1 MPPKYNPN
9 AIKDAFGQPIYEDD
23 PRYPDVIN
31 AQTEHLKKLDE
42 KFGSTPQQSLQDV
55 ATPTIQPNPLSAY
68 TPPSIISTEDVA
80 KKILLDL
87 NELDRLKKIVEKDK
101 DEINQLNT
109 KIKLLENTNNLLIE
123 KDSLSSQI
131 IKGNEEKFQ
140 IVEKENED
148 LRKTVKKIK
157 QKNIIVE
164 SVAGTIVAALTYILV
179 FK

>member
-1 MPPKYNPN
+1 M
-9 AIKDAFGQPIYEDD
+9 
-23 PRYPDVIN
+23 
-31 AQTEHLKKLDE
+31 KKILLILFFIFFSLECYSQKNTTD
-42 KFGSTPQQSLQDV
+42 TNQICVPQ
-55 ATPTIQPNPLSAY
+55 Y
-68 TPPSIISTEDVA
+68 VA
-80 KKILLDL
+80 KEILLDL

-123 KDSLSSQI
+123 KDSLSLQI
-131 IKGNEEKFQ
+131 IKVNEEKFQ
-140 IVEKENED
+140 IIEKENED
-148 LRKTVKKIK
+148 LRKSVKKIK